1 MDTVRRPRPAF
12 LAALLIAALL
22 VGFGGAV
29 LGAGVTYLALRPD
42 GKASAAPPAPDSA
55 GETQSMNVEIET
67 ALTDSVD
74 RIAPAVVTVVNH
86 MRSASTPLGGS
97 AQPTASGSG
106 VIIDADGYVVT
117 NNHVV
122 ENSAS
127 LEVVLASGETRTAE
141 FVGSDPFSD
150 IAVLRV
156 EGPLPA
162 SAPWGNSDALRPGE
176 PVIAIG
182 SPLGEFTNT
191 VTVGVVSAT
200 GRSIETSSGYRMKD
214 LIQTDA
220 AINRGKS
227 GGPLVNLAGQ
237 VVGINT
243 LVVRGNGLSDVAEG
257 LGFAIASNSARAVAD
272 QIIREGHVARPY
284 LGIRWAWISPQAA
297 MLNRLPLK
305 NGVYLREVSRG
316 GPAAEAGLQPGDIIT
331 AIAGVEL
338 DEDHPFINELLGH
351 KPGETVEVTYWRG
364 GEILQT
370 QVILGERPQS

>member
-1 MDTVRRPRPAF
+1 MDPIARRRGAF
-12 LAALLIAALL
+12 LAALLLTAVA

-29 LGAGVTYLALRPD
+29 LGAGAAYLALRPD
-42 GKASAAPPAPDSA
+42 GKVLAAPPSPEST
-55 GETQSMNVEIET
+55 GTPQSMNVDIET
-67 ALTDSVD
+67 AQTDAVD

-86 MRSASTPLGGS
+86 MQAVSTPLGGPTH
-97 AQPTASGSG
+97 PTASGSG

-127 LEVVLASGETRTAE
+127 LEVVLASGESRAAE
-141 FVGSDPFSD
+141 LVGSDAFSD

-156 EGPLPA
+156 DGPLPA
-162 SAPWGNSDALRPGE
+162 AAPWGNSDALRPGE
-176 PVIAIG
+176 TVIAIG

-200 GRSIETSSGYRMKD
+200 GRSIDTSSGYRLED

-220 AINRGKS
+220 AINRGNS

-243 LVVRGNGLSDVAEG
+243 LVVRGNGTSDVAEG

-284 LGIRWAWISPQAA
+284 LGIRWAWISPQVA

-305 NGVYLREVSRG
+305 YGVYLREVSRG
-316 GPAAEAGLQPGDIIT
+316 GPAAEAGLEPGDIIT
-331 AIAGVEL
+331 ALDGVEL
-338 DEDHPFINELLGH
+338 DGNHPFINELLKH
-351 KPGETVEVTYWRG
+351 EPGETVEVTFWRD
-364 GEILQT
+364 GETRQT
-370 QVILGERPQS
+370 EVILEERPQS

>member
-1 MDTVRRPRPAF
+1 MDSVRRPRPAF
-12 LAALLIAALL
+12 LAALLI
-22 VGFGGAV
+22 GFGGAV
-29 LGAGVTYLALRPD
+29 LGAGATYLALRPD
-42 GKASAAPPAPDSA
+42 TKASAAPPVPDSA
-55 GETQSMNVEIET
+55 GKTQSMNVEIET

-86 MRSASTPLGGS
+86 MQSVSTPLGGP

-122 ENSAS
+122 ENSTS
-127 LEVVLASGETRTAE
+127 LEVVLASGETRAAE
-141 FVGSDPFSD
+141 LVGSDPFSD

-200 GRSIETSSGYRMKD
+200 GRSIETSSGYRMED

-220 AINRGKS
+220 AINRGNS

-243 LVVRGNGLSDVAEG
+243 LVVRGNGSSDVAEG

-284 LGIRWAWISPQAA
+284 LGIRWAWISPQVA

-305 NGVYLREVSRG
+305 YGAYLREVASG
-316 GPAAEAGLQPGDIIT
+316 GPAAEAGLESGDIIT
-331 AIAGVEL
+331 ALAGVEL
-338 DEDHPFINELLGH
+338 DADHPFINELLKH
-351 KPGETVEVTYWRG
+351 QPGEKVEVTFWRD
-364 GEILQT
+364 GETHQT
-370 QVILGERPQS
+370 EVILGERLQS

>member
-1 MDTVRRPRPAF
+1 
-12 LAALLIAALL
+12 
-22 VGFGGAV
+22 
-29 LGAGVTYLALRPD
+29 
-42 GKASAAPPAPDSA
+42 
-55 GETQSMNVEIET
+55 MNVEIET

-86 MRSASTPLGGS
+86 MRSVSTPLGGS

-200 GRSIETSSGYRMKD
+200 GRSIETSSGYRMED

-220 AINRGKS
+220 AINRGNS

-243 LVVRGNGLSDVAEG
+243 LVVRGNGSSGVAEG

-284 LGIRWAWISPQAA
+284 LGIRWAWISPQVAR
-297 MLNRLPLK
+297 LNRLPVK
-305 NGVYLREVSRG
+305 YGVYLREVSRG

-331 AIAGVEL
+331 AVAGVEL
-338 DEDHPFINELLGH
+338 EEDHPFINELLGH
-351 KPGETVEVTYWRG
+351 KPGETGEVNYWRD
-364 GEILQT
+364 GEVLQT